1 MIFRAKPPAP
11 HLELSKPHPEMKD
24 AQGAPENQRLT
35 ALSDGVF
42 SIVITLLVFSIKLPE
57 VAPERAAQELPQA
70 LAKLA
75 PDLLTLFVS
84 FIILGIFWIGHN
96 NIFQHIL
103 RHDRFL
109 LWLNIAFL
117 LSVAIIP
124 YPTGLL
130 IKYGEAQLAVVLYAG
145 NLSVGGVLLDVI
157 WWYASRNPHLMCE
170 TATPQLIQAFHRR
183 ILTGPVIY
191 LFAIGLSFFSLLAAK
206 LLFGAAALFYLLP
219 TIQDLLHHRQFG
231 VPDRFGGE

>member
-1 MIFRAKPPAP
+1 MIFRAKSPSPR
-11 HLELSKPHPEMKD
+11 LELEPV
-24 AQGAPENQRLT
+24 QGAPENQRLT

-57 VAPERAAQELPQA
+57 VAPDRAAQELPQA
-70 LAKLA
+70 LAKLT
-75 PDLLTLFVS
+75 PDLLTLLIS
-84 FIILGIFWIGHN
+84 FIILGIYWIGHN

-124 YPTGLL
+124 YPVGLL
-130 IKYGEAQLAVVLYAG
+130 VRYGETQLAVLLYAG
-145 NLSVGGVLLDVI
+145 SLIAGSVLIDVI
-157 WWYASRNPHLMCE
+157 WWYAARNPHLMRE
-170 TATPQLIQAFHRR
+170 TATPQLIQVFHRR

-206 LLFGAAALFYLLP
+206 LLFVAAALFYLLP
-219 TIQDLLHHRQFG
+219 TTQDILHHRQFG
-231 VPDRFGGE
+231 AAEQPDAPRGAG

>member
-1 MIFRAKPPAP
+1 MSFRTKPPAP
-11 HLELSKPHPEMKD
+11 RLELSKPHPKVKH
-24 AQGAPENQRLT
+24 AQGDPENQRLT

-84 FIILGIFWIGHN
+84 FIILGIYWIGHN

-124 YPTGLL
+124 FPAGLL
-130 IKYGEAQLAVVLYAG
+130 VKYGEAQLAVILYAG
-145 NLSVGGVLLDVI
+145 SLIVGGVLMDVI
-157 WWYASRNPHLMCE
+157 WWYASRNPHLMCD
-170 TATPQLIQAFHRR
+170 TVTPQLIQAFHRR

-191 LFAIGLSFFSLLAAK
+191 LCAIGLSFFSLLAAK
-206 LLFGAAALFYLLP
+206 LLLGAAALFYLLP
-219 TIQDLLHHRQFG
+219 TTQDLLHHRQFG
-231 VPDRFGGE
+231 TLDRE